1 MLRCIRCSACMNHC
15 PVYGAIGGHA
25 YGWVYPGPM
34 GSVLTPQ
41 LVGIDAAGQLPNAS
55 TFCGRCEEVCPMHI
69 PLPKMMR
76 HWRERSSNGI
86 CHRPEFA
93 SVWAHGPFRQTP
105 EVVPNRRR
113 CRCLVAAAT
122 GRPKGTYQESAPGG
136 RLDRLARP
144 AGAAGPNLPTA
155 MGGTPGGTAMSDAR
169 EQILNTLRRGLQR
182 GPVAGERRA
191 ELEARLAH
199 PPRNVIPAR
208 ALRPHFEQ
216 VDLFVQMARN
226 AATTVDPVTHP
237 ADVPVAVSAFL
248 DCEGLP
254 LNWSWRRTRNWRRC
268 RGRRT
273 SLHIERRAAV
283 DGDQT
288 SVSLAFAGIAETGT
302 LVLLSGP
309 HSPTTLNFLP
319 DTHIVVLRADRI
331 VGAYEDAW
339 DLLRA
344 RGLGMPRTVNFITGP
359 SRSADIEQTVQMGAH
374 GPLRLHIVLVGG

>member
-1 MLRCIRCSACMNHC
+1 
-15 PVYGAIGGHA
+15 
-25 YGWVYPGPM
+25 
-34 GSVLTPQ
+34 
-41 LVGIDAAGQLPNAS
+41 
-55 TFCGRCEEVCPMHI
+55 
-69 PLPKMMR
+69 
-76 HWRERSSNGI
+76 
-86 CHRPEFA
+86 
-93 SVWAHGPFRQTP
+93 
-105 EVVPNRRR
+105 
-113 CRCLVAAAT
+113 
-122 GRPKGTYQESAPGG
+122 
-136 RLDRLARP
+136 
-144 AGAAGPNLPTA
+144 
-155 MGGTPGGTAMSDAR
+155 MSDAR

-208 ALRPHFEQ
+208 ALCPHFEQ
-216 VDLFVQMARN
+216 VDLFMRMARN
-226 AATTVDPVTHP
+226 AAATVDPVTHP

-254 LNWSWRRTRNWRRC
+254 AERVIMAPDPELAALPWT
-268 RGRRT
+268 
-273 SLHIERRAAV
+273 LHIERRAAV
-283 DGDQT
+283 DGDKT

-374 GPLRLHIVLVGG
+374 GPLRLHVVLVGG

>member
-1 MLRCIRCSACMNHC
+1 
-15 PVYGAIGGHA
+15 
-25 YGWVYPGPM
+25 
-34 GSVLTPQ
+34 
-41 LVGIDAAGQLPNAS
+41 
-55 TFCGRCEEVCPMHI
+55 
-69 PLPKMMR
+69 
-76 HWRERSSNGI
+76 
-86 CHRPEFA
+86 
-93 SVWAHGPFRQTP
+93 
-105 EVVPNRRR
+105 
-113 CRCLVAAAT
+113 
-122 GRPKGTYQESAPGG
+122 
-136 RLDRLARP
+136 
-144 AGAAGPNLPTA
+144 
-155 MGGTPGGTAMSDAR
+155 MSEAR
-169 EQILNTLRRGLQR
+169 EQILNTLRRGLRR
-182 GPVAGERRA
+182 GPVEGERRA

-216 VDLFVQMARN
+216 VDLFMQMARN
-226 AATTVDPVTHP
+226 AAATVDPVTHP

-254 LNWSWRRTRNWRRC
+254 AELVMAPDPELAALPWPEDSTQR
-268 RGRRT
+268 
-273 SLHIERRAAV
+273 IEHRAAV
-283 DGDQT
+283 DGDKT

-374 GPLRLHIVLVGG
+374 GPLRLHVVLVGG